1 MMGKDI
7 GDFLDQEGEN
17 YQINILPMIDII
29 FVILSFFIISSLF
42 LVKLETIPVN
52 LPNAESSNIE
62 KDSVIIISMDAEN
75 KIYIDKRLINLN
87 SLENVIKSKIKNI
100 SNKKVVLR
108 ADKELKYG
116 NVISVLDILRK
127 IENIKIGVS
136 TEP

>member
-1 MMGKDI
+1 MMGNDI
-7 GDFLDQEGEN
+7 RDFLDQEGEN

-62 KDSVIIISMDAEN
+62 KDSVIIVSIDLEN
-75 KIYIDKRLINLN
+75 KIYIDKKLINLS
-87 SLENVIKSKIKNI
+87 SLENVIKSKIENN
-100 SNKKVVLR
+100 SSKKVVLR

-116 NVISVLDILRK
+116 KVISILDILRK

-136 TEP
+136 TES

>member
-1 MMGKDI
+1 MMGNDI

-62 KDSVIIISMDAEN
+62 KDSVIIISMDVEN